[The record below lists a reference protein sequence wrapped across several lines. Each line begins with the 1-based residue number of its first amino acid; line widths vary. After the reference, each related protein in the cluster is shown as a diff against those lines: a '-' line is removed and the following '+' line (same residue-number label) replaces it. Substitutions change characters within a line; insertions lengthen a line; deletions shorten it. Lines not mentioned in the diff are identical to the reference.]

1 MASFRGRIKHAWN
14 AFLGRDAP
22 IPYNKE
28 PPPSYSRRPDR
39 IRRSLAN
46 ERTML
51 NAVINR
57 MAVDAAQFKI
67 EHCRVNDNE
76 QYQESI
82 DSQFNDILNHGR
94 PNIDQGARAFLQ
106 DAYESLLDQ
115 GTIAIFPTDYDDEPE
130 FDENGDPVSTVQI
143 LSLRVAEVVAWG
155 AHKVRCRLW
164 NDNSG
169 RKDEIEWS
177 KSLCFIIQNP
187 FYSIMNEP
195 NALLRRV
202 SRKMVLLDQVSEQAS
217 SGKLDM
223 ILQLPYSVKNPIK
236 RAEAQKR
243 KRDIEMQLT
252 DSKYGI
258 AYIDAS
264 EKITQLNRPIENNL
278 LSQIEYL
285 TNLFYSQL
293 GVTNEI
299 MNGTADEKTMLN
311 YYYRCIEPI
320 VAAVCEEFESKY
332 LTKTARTQ
340 GQRFKYFRDPFKVVP
355 VSELAEVSDKL
366 TRNEIATSN
375 EIRGIIGWKPS
386 SDPKADELRNSNV
399 KQEGSGEEAM
409 ENQPIEEEEQMMNE
423 SYAPTTPAETI
434 IPGG

>member
-1 MASFRGRIKHAWN
+1 MASFSGRIKHAWN

-22 IPYNKE
+22 SSFKNE
-28 PPPSYSRRPDR
+28 SPPSFSRRPDR
-39 IRRSLAN
+39 IRRSLVN

-57 MAVDAAQFKI
+57 MAVDAAQFNI
-67 EHCRVNDNE
+67 QHCKVNDNE
-76 QYQESI
+76 QYQYSI

-94 PNIDQGARAFLQ
+94 PNIDQSSRAFLQ
-106 DAYESLLDQ
+106 DVYESLLDQ

-130 FDENGDPVSTVQI
+130 MDKEGNPLSAVQI
-143 LSLRVAEVVAWG
+143 LSLRVAEIIGWG
-155 AHKVRCRLW
+155 AHRVRLRAW
-164 NDNSG
+164 DENSG
-169 RKDEIEWS
+169 RMNEIEWN
-177 KSLCFIIQNP
+177 KNLCFIVQNP

-223 ILQLPYSVKNPIK
+223 ILQLPYSLKNPAK
-236 RAEAQKR
+236 QLEAQKR

-311 YYYRCIEPI
+311 YYNRCIEPV
-320 VAAVCEEFESKY
+320 VASVCGEFESIY

-340 GQRFKYFRDPFKVVP
+340 GQRFKYFRDPFKVTP

-409 ENQPIEEEEQMMNE
+409 EEQPIEEEMMEE